1 MSATHLVRVIH
12 AAQLVTMCPADPDQ
26 AFAVGEEAMG
36 HVTIIEGER
45 GSNIFFP
52 VFCRGS
58 WRIQLVGGGCRVIEH
73 IKGGP

>member
-52 VFCRGS
+52 VFLGFVAGAYNWLEEAAGLS
-58 WRIQLVGGGCRVIEH
+58 ST
-73 IKGGP
+73 